1 MEAKEKA
8 YEIFNK
14 CCDYADYRDDDGCFT
29 ERETM
34 YKNAKNLSLITIE
47 EIIKVFYFINP
58 NGEDLILLGELKY
71 WNEVKQEIENIE
83 IIENDIFKLPK
94 KYTEEHLRNAY
105 MQGKHGGKTQIYRDF
120 NEFVSLLKT

>member
-14 CCDYADYRDDDGCFT
+14 CCDYADYRDDDDCFT

-34 YKNAKNLSLITIE
+34 YKNAKSLSLIMVE

-58 NGEDLILLGELKY
+58 NSEDFILLEELKY
-71 WNEVKQEIENIE
+71 WNEIKSEIENIK
-83 IIENDIFKLPK
+83 II
-94 KYTEEHLRNAY
+94 
-105 MQGKHGGKTQIYRDF
+105 
-120 NEFVSLLKT
+120 